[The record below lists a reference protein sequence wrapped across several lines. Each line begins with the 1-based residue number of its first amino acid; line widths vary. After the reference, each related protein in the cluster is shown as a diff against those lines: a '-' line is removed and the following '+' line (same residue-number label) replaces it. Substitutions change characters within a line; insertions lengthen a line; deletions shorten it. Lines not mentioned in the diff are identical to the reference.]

1 MERRPLKSRN
11 HPLAIFLAKA
21 LSDRGVPPDFIS
33 FLGIIF
39 AAIAA
44 TLLALTAIT
53 ADPHR
58 IWLFI
63 VAAAAIQLRL
73 LCNMLDGMV
82 AMEAERKTAIGVL
95 WNEAPDRLE
104 DAAILITAGYAYG
117 GLDWLG
123 WLAAVLAVGTAYI
136 RALGAA
142 NGVGDVFSGIMSKP
156 RRMAA
161 MTAACI
167 IQPFFPT
174 QAVMAFVLGVIALGC
189 LLTIWHRLR
198 VIIHRMRA
206 EVRIEVP

>member
-33 FLGIIF
+33 FVGMIF

-44 TLLALTAIT
+44 GLLVLTSIT

-58 IWLFI
+58 IWLF
-63 VAAAAIQLRL
+63 VGAAAGIQLRL

-95 WNEAPDRLE
+95 WNEAPDRFE
-104 DAAILITAGYAYG
+104 DAAILVAAGYSYG

-142 NGVGDVFSGIMSKP
+142 NGVGDVFSGFMSKP

-161 MTAACI
+161 LTAACI

-174 QAVMAFVLGVIALGC
+174 QAVMTFVLGVVALGC
-189 LLTIWHRLR
+189 IWTIWHRLR
-198 VIIHRMRA
+198 VIVHRMKA
-206 EVRIEVP
+206 ELGNVE

>member
-21 LSDRGVPPDFIS
+21 LSDRRVPPDFIS
-33 FLGIIF
+33 FLGMVF

-44 TLLALTAIT
+44 TLLALTTIT
-53 ADPHR
+53 SDPHR
-58 IWLFI
+58 IGLFF
-63 VAAAAIQLRL
+63 AAAVGIQLRL

-82 AMEAERKTAIGVL
+82 AMESERKTAIGVL

-104 DAAILITAGYAYG
+104 DVAILIAAGYAYG

-174 QAVMAFVLGVIALGC
+174 QSVMAFVLGVIALGC
-189 LLTIWHRLR
+189 LVTIWHRLR

-206 EVRIEVP
+206 EVGVDAP